1 MKHWHEEMPFTADN
15 SLAEL
20 IFTEN
25 SLFFDI
31 ETTGF
36 SAARTSREFDTLK
49 SKKVP
54 QSLEIG
60 LFFCQIF
67 IFII

>member
-31 ETTGF
+31 ETTCLLYT
-36 SAARTSREFDTLK
+36 SDAADD
-49 SKKVP
+49 
-54 QSLEIG
+54 
-60 LFFCQIF
+60 
-67 IFII
+67 

>member
-31 ETTGF
+31 ETNRF
-36 SAARTSREFDTLK
+36 SAERAAS
-49 SKKVP
+49 V
-54 QSLEIG
+54 
-60 LFFCQIF
+60 FCRNSGR
-67 IFII
+67 